1 MSSMRRGVVVAMLC
15 VAQIVSAQIRIIP
28 QAQLEAATPQAQS
41 STLQFV
47 PREVDFGT
55 IEEMSGVWQ
64 GSANLVNIGTDTL
77 ALTQI
82 KTTCGCLK
90 AEVQKRVLAPN
101 ESVAVALKYYPRGH
115 AGRVSQRVLLYT
127 NGATETPSAI
137 LTLRG
142 LVTASEDRSDDYP
155 YSRGVLRLRQEV
167 VQLQGETREVLR
179 VACMN
184 GGSIKLRPVA
194 DAMLLP
200 KGVKVYFEPA
210 ELAPKQQG
218 DMVVEYVPQGEIA
231 TADSFK
237 IYIKGLNL
245 PPRQSVVEV
254 VVGKQRRE

>member
-1 MSSMRRGVVVAMLC
+1 MRRGVVVAMLC

-41 STLQFV
+41 STLQFM
-47 PREVDFGT
+47 PNEVSFGT

-64 GSANLVNIGTDTL
+64 GSAKLVNRSADTL

-127 NGATETPSAI
+127 NGATESPSAI

-167 VQLQGETREVLR
+167 VQLQGDAARSLYEWWLNK
-179 VACMN
+179 VATC
-184 GGSIKLRPVA
+184 GRCDVA
-194 DAMLLP
+194 A
-200 KGVKVYFEPA
+200 KGC
-210 ELAPKQQG
+210 
-218 DMVVEYVPQGEIA
+218 
-231 TADSFK
+231 
-237 IYIKGLNL
+237 KGLF
-245 PPRQSVVEV
+245 RACG
-254 VVGKQRRE
+254 VGSKAAGRYGCGVCAARRNSHSR